1 MEKNIFEQWQN
12 ENKFFIQTKAFKEVE
27 KLIKSQ
33 NLVIVGGHSGS
44 GKSAIIQ
51 HIALKYR
58 NQGWIVIPIYRV
70 QEIINVFNNKKEVS
84 NETLFV
90 FNDPIGKDTFDAIEF
105 NEWERNEERL
115 TACLKNVKLLLTC
128 RTYILSDKRLKGLLK
143 EKSYTVD
150 INDEKLKLDN
160 QEKQNI
166 WNSYSSNKK
175 LSKEELTELVQIEA
189 YFPLLCKLYFTND
202 RHQRE
207 GLRFFKEPFAFLE
220 KELRTF
226 RISYIE
232 KYCALVLLILFDNVL
247 YMEGIIRDNTT
258 KEKFEHALW
267 LCGMYLKTP
276 PSFIIDSLESL
287 NGSFV
292 KKIGEKFHFLHD
304 VVMEVTIYVFG
315 SDYPADIIQYADI
328 GIIRRRVKLRCS
340 NDKDNDLSIYIEDK
354 NIVDL
359 AKRFL
364 TEIFRERL
372 LDVVLN
378 PSLKSEKVIEIFI
391 NQLKDSPEKYKLLL
405 EKKVLQIEK
414 QELYKATKHLF
425 LSKLAFVNI
434 GNGVSPLCALIV
446 FSHTELSLH
455 CLEVLKEMQEDIH
468 DIALFS
474 AVCCSGSLDLFEMFL
489 KDKVEILLTKQWGYL
504 YPIHVV
510 SAYHNPEILCEII
523 QFDLDV
529 NLKTDKDGNTPLIY
543 AAGNDTKDYIE
554 DAHNEISSEDRRN
567 ETVNLLLE
575 LNAHID
581 LCNKKDVTPLYIASN
596 DGHTS
601 TVELLLSKG
610 AKINLCDK
618 DGASPLC
625 ISCQNG
631 HVSSV
636 EILLKNKADMH
647 LCTTNEV
654 SPLYAACEN
663 RHDRIVKL
671 LLDNGANVNLCEKQG
686 LSPLS
691 IACQN
696 GHDSTVQ
703 LLLNNKA
710 DINLCEKQGLSPLH
724 IACQNGHENI
734 VLTLIENGADVKK
747 CKNKGTSPLY
757 IACQNGHVNIV
768 ELLISKGA
776 DINLCEINDGA
787 SPLHIACQNGH
798 NSIIQLLL
806 NQSAKI
812 NLRKKNGA
820 SPLSVACGSGHLHS
834 VKLLLRKKANINLCA
849 ENGASP
855 LYIACQNGHVKTVEH
870 LLENGADINLCA
882 NNESSPLFIA
892 CENGHEKTVELLMN
906 QGANI
911 DHCNTKGCSSLYT
924 ACDNGYDKIV
934 RLLLENGSNV
944 NLCEQNGFSPLYIAS
959 LNKHDSTVRLLLN
972 KDADINLCTKYGD
985 SPLFIACQNGSYST
999 VKILL
1004 GKKADINL
1012 CTNDGSSPL
1021 FIACYHT
1028 HYNTVQLLLNNG
1040 ANINLCAKNEISPL
1054 SVCFVCKNSDID
1066 KTFFLRNTDIL
1077 HKYGCAFGY
1086 IYFYCDDKDND
1097 NKLFLFHKKNY
1108 KDSII
1113 GPDTYDCLLAFCQV
1127 EELLRM
1133 FVNN

>member
-1 MEKNIFEQWQN
+1 MLIILQRKDVRICRRNINKGNVEESGLRLILPGKKRKSKPIQTVCFQNEKEGDHKNGINKFVHESKLEKNIFEQWQN

-405 EKKVLQIEK
+405 EKKPARLRRGSSHQGDSIK
-414 QELYKATKHLF
+414 PNPRQPYGTRRAPPA
-425 LSKLAFVNI
+425 S
-434 GNGVSPLCALIV
+434 VS
-446 FSHTELSLH
+446 E
-455 CLEVLKEMQEDIH
+455 
-468 DIALFS
+468 
-474 AVCCSGSLDLFEMFL
+474 SGRS
-489 KDKVEILLTKQWGYL
+489 
-504 YPIHVV
+504 
-510 SAYHNPEILCEII
+510 
-523 QFDLDV
+523 
-529 NLKTDKDGNTPLIY
+529 TD
-543 AAGNDTKDYIE
+543 
-554 DAHNEISSEDRRN
+554 HRR
-567 ETVNLLLE
+567 
-575 LNAHID
+575 
-581 LCNKKDVTPLYIASN
+581 
-596 DGHTS
+596 
-601 TVELLLSKG
+601 
-610 AKINLCDK
+610 
-618 DGASPLC
+618 
-625 ISCQNG
+625 
-631 HVSSV
+631 
-636 EILLKNKADMH
+636 
-647 LCTTNEV
+647 
-654 SPLYAACEN
+654 AC
-663 RHDRIVKL
+663 
-671 LLDNGANVNLCEKQG
+671 
-686 LSPLS
+686 
-691 IACQN
+691 
-696 GHDSTVQ
+696 
-703 LLLNNKA
+703 
-710 DINLCEKQGLSPLH
+710 
-724 IACQNGHENI
+724 
-734 VLTLIENGADVKK
+734 
-747 CKNKGTSPLY
+747 
-757 IACQNGHVNIV
+757 
-768 ELLISKGA
+768 
-776 DINLCEINDGA
+776 
-787 SPLHIACQNGH
+787 
-798 NSIIQLLL
+798 
-806 NQSAKI
+806 
-812 NLRKKNGA
+812 
-820 SPLSVACGSGHLHS
+820 SVALLGVGKTQVFCKTGAPGTRRAPPASVSESGRSTDHPRACSVALLGVGKTQVFCDVRSTRRADCYAYPPDRWLPHS
-834 VKLLLRKKANINLCA
+834 VL
-849 ENGASP
+849 
-855 LYIACQNGHVKTVEH
+855 
-870 LLENGADINLCA
+870 
-882 NNESSPLFIA
+882 
-892 CENGHEKTVELLMN
+892 
-906 QGANI
+906 
-911 DHCNTKGCSSLYT
+911 
-924 ACDNGYDKIV
+924 
-934 RLLLENGSNV
+934 
-944 NLCEQNGFSPLYIAS
+944 
-959 LNKHDSTVRLLLN
+959 
-972 KDADINLCTKYGD
+972 
-985 SPLFIACQNGSYST
+985 
-999 VKILL
+999 
-1004 GKKADINL
+1004 
-1012 CTNDGSSPL
+1012 
-1021 FIACYHT
+1021 
-1028 HYNTVQLLLNNG
+1028 
-1040 ANINLCAKNEISPL
+1040 
-1054 SVCFVCKNSDID
+1054 
-1066 KTFFLRNTDIL
+1066 
-1077 HKYGCAFGY
+1077 
-1086 IYFYCDDKDND
+1086 
-1097 NKLFLFHKKNY
+1097 
-1108 KDSII
+1108 
-1113 GPDTYDCLLAFCQV
+1113 
-1127 EELLRM
+1127 
-1133 FVNN
+1133 